1 MRSGVYKSLCTAN
14 ALYKAPFSL
23 LPPHGAPLAMLYY
36 RGAKFPELEGKLLVG
51 LHGYRPTG
59 SRVIVYDVDDHGF
72 PKPAPAPVRY
82 HVSCAADPTHSFQ
95 TEAGAV
101 AAAPFEELIAGWHR
115 VNGARPQGAPVGMTV
130 AEDGAIWLVEDK
142 NQTVIRI
149 DRAAGDA
156 PSPLPCDVRS
166 QALIE
171 QLAVFVARDA
181 QNSVRLTNLRKGLVE
196 KHCVGCHSDFGL
208 KPGLSDAQK
217 DATVLRFMLS
227 QDGWIY
233 PGDPD
238 SGKLRTRL
246 RGLGAE
252 KLMPPGGDGLPKAEP
267 GYTRLLDT
275 ADLLVSRMVPGIRMR
290 IKSGP
295 PQRKFFGKT
304 NKECGEIPAAKVV
317 VVTQRNTVDK
327 PGFSRFFRPADAYLN
342 GECSDGDG
350 YYIRQEF
357 LVPVQ

>member
-1 MRSGVYKSLCTAN
+1 M
-14 ALYKAPFSL
+14 
-23 LPPHGAPLAMLYY
+23 
-36 RGAKFPELEGKLLVG
+36 
-51 LHGYRPTG
+51 
-59 SRVIVYDVDDHGF
+59 
-72 PKPAPAPVRY
+72 
-82 HVSCAADPTHSFQ
+82 
-95 TEAGAV
+95 
-101 AAAPFEELIAGWHR
+101 
-115 VNGARPQGAPVGMTV
+115 
-130 AEDGAIWLVEDK
+130 
-142 NQTVIRI
+142 IRI

-290 IKSGP
+290 IKSACRSASSWQTEQGM
-295 PQRKFFGKT
+295 R
-304 NKECGEIPAAKVV
+304 
-317 VVTQRNTVDK
+317 RNTGCQGRRRDTKERCRQTRFQPLLPTGRCLSEWRVQRRRWLLH
-327 PGFSRFFRPADAYLN
+327 PAGISGACAVALFSSLRRHRPERKRN
-342 GECSDGDG
+342 CSKAC
-350 YYIRQEF
+350 R
-357 LVPVQ
+357 

>member
-1 MRSGVYKSLCTAN
+1 MTVYN
-14 ALYKAPFSL
+14 ATTLAAI
-23 LPPHGAPLAMLYY
+23 PPCRTGAGFGQSEDYTVNIDPGAPLPPALPNLSKTFTPNN
-36 RGAKFPELEGKLLVG
+36 RDFAT
-51 LHGYRPTG
+51 PTTTLTLNLG
-59 SRVIVYDVDDHGF
+59 QF
-72 PKPAPAPVRY
+72 N
-82 HVSCAADPTHSFQ
+82 
-95 TEAGAV
+95 AGAASLNLTADLV
-101 AAAPFEELIAGWHR
+101 DTL
-115 VNGARPQGAPVGMTV
+115 PVGMTV

-208 KPGLSDAQK
+208 KPGQSDTQK

-252 KLMPPGGDGLPKAEP
+252 RLMPPGGEGLPKAEP

-275 ADLLVSRMVPGIRMR
+275 ADLLVSKMVPGIRMR

-304 NKECGEIPAAKVV
+304 N
-317 VVTQRNTVDK
+317 
-327 PGFSRFFRPADAYLN
+327 
-342 GECSDGDG
+342 
-350 YYIRQEF
+350 
-357 LVPVQ
+357 